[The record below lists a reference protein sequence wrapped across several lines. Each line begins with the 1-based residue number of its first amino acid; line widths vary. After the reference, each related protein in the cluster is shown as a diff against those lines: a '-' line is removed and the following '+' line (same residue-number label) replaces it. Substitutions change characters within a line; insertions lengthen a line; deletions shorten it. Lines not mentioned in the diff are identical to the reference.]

1 LVCFVYVV
9 CLVSLV
15 DPEEQNKP
23 DKPNK
28 PDEPD
33 KRSMIVSPE
42 EFDRWIQ
49 EALAELPPR
58 FAALAEEVA
67 IVVEEEPSLE
77 VLRDLELESEDDL
90 LGLYQGIP
98 IDETSFFQPAGEL
111 PARISIYRGPILR
124 LCRTKADV
132 IQEVRDTVVHELGHH
147 VGLDDEE
154 MPY

>member
-1 LVCFVYVV
+1 MN
-9 CLVSLV
+9 
-15 DPEEQNKP
+15 QIN
-23 DKPNK
+23 KPNK
-28 PDEPD
+28 PNT
-33 KRSMIVSPE
+33 RSMIVSQE

-58 FAALAEEVA
+58 FAALADEVS
-67 IVVEEEPSLE
+67 IVVEEEPSRE

-90 LGLYQGIP
+90 LGLYQGVP

-124 LCRTKADV
+124 LCRTKGEV